1 MEIRT
6 EIKDSICTIYVT
18 GDIDTLT
25 AGEVDTA
32 IAEVVPEC
40 REKDLILVLDF
51 ANVEYISSSGLR
63 TVVKARQQMGEG
75 KFKLVNVGRN
85 VADVFKM
92 TRFTKII
99 DISEAE

>member
-6 EIKDSICTIYVT
+6 EKKEGFCTIFIT

-25 AGEVDTA
+25 AGELDTA
-32 IAEVVPEC
+32 IVSEVPEC
-40 REKDLILVLDF
+40 KEKDLILVLDF

-63 TVVKARQQMGEG
+63 AVVKARQQMGEG

-92 TRFTKII
+92 TKFTKII